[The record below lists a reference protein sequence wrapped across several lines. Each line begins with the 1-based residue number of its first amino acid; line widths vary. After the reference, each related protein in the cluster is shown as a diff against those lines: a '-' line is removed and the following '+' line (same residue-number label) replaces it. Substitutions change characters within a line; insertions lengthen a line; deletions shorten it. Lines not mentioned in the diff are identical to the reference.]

1 MASITYDRQRPF
13 AQISVLVLLIFLIPP
28 FAVAFIGSQWTDTG
42 PGTWYEGIEKPAW
55 NPPGW
60 VFAPVWSALYLAM
73 AFAAWVVWRS
83 SESLRHAVPSL
94 GAWSIQLALNLAWTY
109 VFFERESPEAG
120 VVDIALLWLA
130 ILLTI
135 LLFVRRS
142 RVAALLLV
150 PYILWVTYAAAITIE
165 IARLN

>member
-1 MASITYDRQRPF
+1 MASITYDRKQPF
-13 AQISVLVLLIFLIPP
+13 EPKSVLVLLAFLIPP

-42 PGTWYEGIEKPAW
+42 PGTWYEDIEKPSW

-60 VFAPVWSALYLAM
+60 VFGPVWTALYLAM
-73 AFAAWVVWRS
+73 AVAAWLVWRS
-83 SESLRHAVPSL
+83 SDSLGDTAVPL
-94 GAWSIQLALNLAWTY
+94 TAWTVQLALNLAWTY
-109 VFFERESPEAG
+109 VFFERESPNAG
-120 VVDIALLWLA
+120 VVDIVLLWLA
-130 ILLTI
+130 ILVTI

-142 RVAALLLV
+142 RFAALLLV